1 MDNLNIFITGGTT
14 ALGRE
19 ATRQLASRGHKV
31 TALTTGSDG
40 AAKVRKDGGLPGF
53 SDPFRSGDIRS
64 LLIMSKAD
72 VILHLMPQIP
82 NNFPHRDSGW
92 EANKRV
98 LTEGT
103 EAVLQAAHE
112 TGVKFIVFASYAL
125 LYGDTHGEPVTEES
139 ELHGSK
145 AFQPAYNAENRFLD
159 GTVPGCVLR
168 SALVYGAGDTGT
180 EALKD
185 ALQNGRSLYL
195 GNGHNIQSWIH
206 ASDLARA
213 AVLAAEQQPNG
224 QIFNVA
230 DDRPATPAQF
240 AKQLAT
246 GLGVFAPTNLS
257 GFGLRRMTTDFQREM
272 IDLSQ
277 QVKSDKARST
287 LGWSP
292 KYPDLT
298 AGIEQT
304 LLYWRAGNP
313 VQA

>member
-14 ALGRE
+14 AVGRE
-19 ATRQLASRGHKV
+19 ATRQLSARGHKV
-31 TALTTGSDG
+31 TALTQGSDG
-40 AAKVRKDGGLPGF
+40 AVKVRQDGGLPAF

-64 LLIMSKAD
+64 ILIMSKAD

-82 NNFPHRDSGW
+82 NNFPHRNSEW
-92 EANKRV
+92 EANNRV

-103 EAVLQAAHE
+103 EAILQAASE
-112 TGVKFIVFASYAL
+112 TGVKFIVFASYSL
-125 LYGDTHGEPVTEES
+125 LYGDTHGEWVTEES
-139 ELHGSK
+139 ELHGSM
-145 AFQPAYNAENRFLD
+145 AFRSALAAENRFLD

-185 ALQNGRSLYL
+185 ALQNGRGVYL
-195 GNGHNIQSWIH
+195 GNGHNVQSWIH

-224 QIFNVA
+224 QIFNIA

-240 AKQLAT
+240 ANQLAA
-246 GLGVFAPTNLS
+246 GMGVFAPSGLS
-257 GFGLRRMTTDFQREM
+257 GFPLRMMTTETQREL

-277 QVKSDKARST
+277 RVKSDKARAT

-292 KYPDLT
+292 RYTDLT

-304 LLYWRAGNP
+304 LLFWRAENP